1 MFDDFL
7 ADLRRPQIEPYPWMS
22 EVDLILGTTENIT
35 QAIDECLA
43 SEVYGCDIETTGL
56 DNRVFD
62 GRTVDSIVG
71 IGIAQTPNK
80 AYYFPIGHKAGSEYN
95 IPWSIVGKEF
105 GRLFDPSQKA
115 RPVFH
120 NIAFD
125 SVFLEYNG
133 FFPLGKDRWD
143 DHRKWEDSLIVKYL
157 LNPRQKGGR
166 GLKALSDQLCD
177 MKMIELSD
185 LIPDTKQKDYST
197 LDPSWEP
204 CVLYA
209 AADPLCTLRV
219 WEILFKEYT
228 DLPQHTMSMYNLEK
242 MCNVAVS
249 WMHRCRVHVD
259 REKVLASCIEGQALW
274 WQSLLDVYEGASKI
288 LGRDVKPN
296 YIRLMEGK
304 LKGRNKYDPNEV
316 GGEDGMTYKIR
327 LDEARKEAERLYPDP
342 KQVISKNAPII
353 GKDAGTEKVDFP
365 VVYDVMSAQQ
375 LGLMFRELNVPGL
388 IVTEKSGQ
396 VATGN
401 DVLDKVIEDAA
412 ENYPFMKKIKSFR
425 TLGKSLGQYLIP
437 MLEDVG
443 PDGTLKA
450 KFDQFSAD
458 TGRFSC
464 KTTKEPWVTKD
475 GGCRVPFQGIPAYG
489 KDKSK
494 PKIISHMRECI
505 SVREDGWWLAAIDY
519 AGVELRLVT
528 NLSNEP
534 KWIKA
539 FFECSD
545 CGNQFPQETAE
556 DGIPKATPPFCS
568 CGSDK
573 IGDLH
578 TVTAEAFYG
587 KAARDTPK
595 WKEYRGNAKGCNFAL
610 SYGGTGKAV
619 LRTIGPDKITLS
631 EAEDKYKTFTSTYNV
646 LTGWWDSQHKFA
658 RKHGYV
664 KTGFGRVQPLPE
676 INSDDFR
683 RRSKDE
689 RKAVNGPVQG
699 TSADI
704 TKLSMALIY
713 KEVKKR
719 GWLDK
724 LYMILTVHDE
734 IVYEIHESIIGEA
747 IPLLSDIMVR
757 NKGIANQG
765 WNVPLLVDVEI
776 GRDWSVPY
784 DLKDLKRGFKEV
796 LVEDGVDD
804 EGKKKYKE
812 IQAPVPESLSRIFKV
827 EQTEEKKKEKEQTPI
842 KTEAKTYELKELTR
856 VSAEELASWLT
867 LNEGGMIKYQGRDIT
882 ALFN

>member
-1 MFDDFL
+1 MFEDFL
-7 ADLRRPQIEPYPWMS
+7 ADLRRPQIEPYPWMKD
-22 EVDLILGTTENIT
+22 VNLILGTTENIT

-56 DNRVFD
+56 DNRVFE

-71 IGIAQTPNK
+71 IGISPNESK
-80 AYYFPIGHKAGSEYN
+80 AYYFPIGHQAGSEYN

-105 GRLFDPSQKA
+105 GRLFDAKEKA

-120 NIAFD
+120 NIGFD

-133 FFPLGKDRWD
+133 FYPLGVDRWD
-143 DHRKWEDSLIVKYL
+143 DHRKWEDSLIIKYL

-166 GLKALSDQLCD
+166 GLKALSDTLCGL
-177 MKMIELSD
+177 KMIELND
-185 LIPDTKQKDYST
+185 LIPDSKQKDYST

-204 CVLYA
+204 CVWYA
-209 AADPLCTLRV
+209 SADPLCTLRV
-219 WEILFKEYT
+219 WNVLFKEYT
-228 DLPQHTMSMYNLEK
+228 DLPQHSMSMYNLEK
-242 MCNVAVS
+242 MTAVSVS
-249 WMHRCRVHVD
+249 WMHRNRVYVD
-259 REKVLASCIEGQALW
+259 REKVLSSCVEGQKLW
-274 WQSLLDVYEGASKI
+274 WDSLSTVYEGASKI
-288 LGRDVKPN
+288 LGRDVTPN
-296 YIRLMEGK
+296 YIRLMRGE
-304 LKGRNKYDPNEV
+304 LKGVNKFDSNEV

-327 LDEARKEAERLYPDP
+327 LDEARMEASRLYPDP
-342 KQVISKNAPII
+342 IQKISKEVPII
-353 GKDAGTEKVDFP
+353 GKEAGTEKVDFP
-365 VVYDVMSAQQ
+365 MTYDVMSAQQ
-375 LGLMFRELNVPGL
+375 LGLMFRELGVPGL

-401 DVLDKVIEDAA
+401 DVLDGVIEKASVD
-412 ENYPFMKKIKSFR
+412 YPFMEKVKTFR

-443 PDGTLKA
+443 PDGTLKP

-464 KTTKEPWVTKD
+464 KTTSKPWLVKD

-489 KDKSK
+489 KDKEK
-494 PKIISHMRECI
+494 PKIITHMRECI
-505 SVREDGWWLAAIDY
+505 SAREEGWWLAAIDY

-528 NLSNEP
+528 NLSKEP
-534 KWIKA
+534 LWIKA

-545 CGNQFPQETAE
+545 CGNQFPQEISE
-556 DGIPKATPPFCS
+556 DGIPKATPSFCP

-587 KAARDTPK
+587 KAARDKPD
-595 WKEYRGNAKGCNFAL
+595 WKKNRGNAKGCNFAL

-619 LRTIGPDKITLS
+619 QRTIKCSAQEG
-631 EAEDKYKTFTSTYNV
+631 EEKYKTFTQTYKT
-646 LTGWWDSQHKFA
+646 LTGWWSRQHKFA

-664 KTGFGRVQPLPE
+664 KTGFGRVQPLPD

-683 RRSKDE
+683 KRSKDE
-689 RKAVNGPVQG
+689 RKSVNGPVQG

-713 KEVKKR
+713 KEAKKR
-719 GWLDK
+719 GWLDRLK
-724 LYMILTVHDE
+724 IILTVHDE

-747 IPLLSDIMVR
+747 IPTLCNIMVR

-765 WNVPLLVDVEI
+765 WAVPLLVDVEI
-776 GRDWSVPY
+776 GKDWSVPY
-784 DLKDLKRGFKEV
+784 DLKDLKRGFKEK
-796 LVEDGVDD
+796 LEKDGVD
-804 EGKKKYKE
+804 EKGEPKYKTVH
-812 IQAPVPESLSRIFKV
+812 IPVPDSLYAIFKEDAV
-827 EQTEEKKKEKEQTPI
+827 EEETPKKNE
-842 KTEAKTYELKELTR
+842 EAPQIEVPQYSLEELNRESAKELAT
-856 VSAEELASWLT
+856 WLSQ
-867 LNEGGMIKYQGRDIT
+867 NRQGKVMYQGRDVT
-882 ALFN
+882 MLFH